1 MSGKIILEMGR
12 YKEFIVIEIE
22 NFYLMQVKQYLVQA
36 LIQVKHLPTGDNRR
50 TVVQSVASWCIL
62 EI

>member
-1 MSGKIILEMGR
+1 MGR

>member
-36 LIQVKHLPTGDNRR
+36 LIQVKHL
-50 TVVQSVASWCIL
+50 VH
-62 EI
+62 